1 MAQIYPIKEDL
12 SDLPYAELCVYEI
25 LEKLGKNFYVFH
37 SVQWL
42 KRTKKWA
49 ATWKENDFLILNRNL
64 GGLVLEVKGGDIEY
78 TGTVF
83 HQINTRTKE
92 VAILDPKKK
101 KDPLTQ
107 AIDGVYHYRG
117 LLEKL
122 HRQTSTRLALDDR
135 FPIEA
140 AVWFPTCDIGEKMER
155 FPLAYREAAPA
166 VLDINSLKKGATV
179 INDIFDFYASR
190 DKVDISD
197 DEFQE
202 ILDLIATDFEL
213 ITAPGAKKDEL
224 DRAFLKLTQEQ
235 TGLLDYISEQE
246 SATIQGVAGTGKTL
260 IAKEA
265 ARRFGL
271 EGRKVLFLCFNKFL
285 YSFLKHQ
292 YPYENVTYYNIHT
305 FISEYA
311 QSNEDLS
318 DADKRAEVLEG
329 ISWDDINFDDVVIDE
344 GQDFHNEEIVYF
356 KEFAEIKEGHF
367 FVFYDKNQVVMTEE
381 VPKWVRDS
389 ECKLL
394 LTKNCRNTYE
404 IALTAY
410 NVIDVELNQKIQM
423 MNGDKTNLIFAKGDP
438 ISKLSKLLNL
448 LTGDRCG
455 YEYGDIVI
463 LSLKTEKESILNN
476 IHKISGIPITREK
489 SNSSV
494 LFTTAKKFK
503 GLESRSVIIIDI
515 DESSFSNEKKKR
527 DFYVACS
534 RATQKLSLII
544 SGDDAKLKDI
554 ADAIGGTAHF
564 APKGKI
570 AMKTQAN
577 IIDLA

>member
-1 MAQIYPIKEDL
+1 M
-12 SDLPYAELCVYEI
+12 V
-25 LEKLGKNFYVFH
+25 
-37 SVQWL
+37 
-42 KRTKKWA
+42 
-49 ATWKENDFLILNRNL
+49 
-64 GGLVLEVKGGDIEY
+64 
-78 TGTVF
+78 
-83 HQINTRTKE
+83 
-92 VAILDPKKK
+92 
-101 KDPLTQ
+101 
-107 AIDGVYHYRG
+107 
-117 LLEKL
+117 
-122 HRQTSTRLALDDR
+122 STRYDKFSGIVVPKGKKFAFR
-135 FPIEA
+135 FRWNAYLIPYKNKGTYECQ
-140 AVWFPTCDIGEKMER
+140 FQIGYKGLID
-155 FPLAYREAAPA
+155 LAYR
-166 VLDINSLKKGATV
+166 NG
-179 INDIFDFYASR
+179 
-190 DKVDISD
+190 
-197 DEFQE
+197 QM
-202 ILDLIATDFEL
+202 
-213 ITAPGAKKDEL
+213 
-224 DRAFLKLTQEQ
+224 Q
-235 TGLLDYISEQE
+235 
-246 SATIQGVAGTGKTL
+246 TIQAQSVY
-260 IAKEA
+260 ENDYFEYE
-265 ARRFGL
+265 FGL
-271 EGRKVLFLCFNKFL
+271 EPKLVHRPAFEDRGEVTYFYGLFRTVNGGYGFSVMSKVEMDA
-285 YSFLKHQ
+285 

-381 VPKWVRDS
+381 VPKWIRDS

-463 LSLKTEKESILNN
+463 LSLKTEKESIFNN

-534 RATQKLSLII
+534 RATQNLSLII